1 LVHPEP
7 VITELRMSWTELSRL
22 ISCYET
28 SPGPFCLATLV
39 RVVGSSYRQPGARL
53 LIAPGG
59 RMAGSLSAGCL
70 EEDVAAQASAVW
82 RDNRPRLLVFDL
94 RSRFGCDGFIHVA
107 LEPVHKPSEFLE
119 AVRDLKRDRR
129 PFLAVVRSIAD
140 PANLGPTEVWHEP
153 TELGVGDFG
162 QTMAPPIRLEVVGG
176 QTDVR
181 PLAQLAGFLNWDVHV
196 RDVATEIPPS
206 DPQSACIVMSHQ
218 FGVDLSAVRAACE
231 LDYPYIG
238 LVGGR
243 RRRERIFH
251 ALLDAGVLALS
262 DLARIHGPAGLD
274 LGAETPEEIALAIAA
289 EVQAAL
295 AGREGGA
302 LRNRSL
308 PIHEQQSLPLWHAL
322 R

>member
-1 LVHPEP
+1 
-7 VITELRMSWTELSRL
+7 MSWTELSRL
-22 ISCYET
+22 VSCYEE

-39 RVVGSSYRQPGARL
+39 QVVGSSYRQRGARL
-53 LIAPGG
+53 LIAREG

-70 EEDVAAQASAVW
+70 EEEVAAQAPAVLQ
-82 RDNRPRLLVFDL
+82 DNQRQLLIFDL

-107 LEPVHKPSEFLE
+107 VEPLHKPAKFLE
-119 AVRDLKRDRR
+119 ALCASRSHRR
-129 PFLAVVRSIAD
+129 SFLAVVRNIDDS
-140 PANLGPTEVWHEP
+140 ANLGPTEVWHEP
-153 TELGVGDFG
+153 TELGTGDFG
-162 QTMAPPIRLEVVGG
+162 QTLNPPIRLEIVGG

-181 PLAQLAGFLNWDVHV
+181 PLVQLAGYLSWDVHV
-196 RDVATEIPPS
+196 REGAAEIPLG

-218 FGVDLSAVRAACE
+218 FGVDLSAVRSACE
-231 LDYPYIG
+231 LGYPYVG

-251 ALLDAGVLALS
+251 ALLEAGTCELAE
-262 DLARIHGPAGLD
+262 LARIHGPAGLD

-289 EVQAAL
+289 EAQAVL

-308 PIHEQQSLPLWHAL
+308 PIHGPHALPRWHAL
-322 R
+322 P